1 MVRQKEKENQS
12 TSKGDLGV
20 YCTGMMVVK
29 VKGK

>member
-12 TSKGDLGV
+12 TPEGDLGV
-20 YCTGMMVVK
+20 YCPGMMAVK